1 MPRKAK
7 EEKSEPKKVEKQKD
21 SFEFKTRSLKEDPKA
36 QERRAAIDELIG
48 VKEQPKRFVYTVEE
62 TDYIPKEYVV
72 CLDTHG
78 CIHQEPVP
86 TWCDYNTYIYVIA
99 GIPDRAIGN
108 VTDTKTLYTYKSID
122 FEADYHTTA
131 FEVKGVPCSII
142 SCTYNGSRAL
152 NTYAPCFNIKNGT
165 QSIGGN
171 LVFAGQGKGFTQK
184 EAKLVVKEIIR
195 VLDESSL

>member
-1 MPRKAK
+1 MPRKPK
-7 EEKSEPKKVEKQKD
+7 EEKVETKPVEKQKD
-21 SFEFKTRSLKEDPKA
+21 SFEFKTRSLKDDPKA
-36 QERRAAIDELIG
+36 QERRATIDELIG
-48 VKEQPKRFVYTVEE
+48 TKDEPKKFVYTIEE
-62 TDYIPKEYVV
+62 TDYIPKEYIV

-99 GIPDRAIGN
+99 GIPAKALEN

-122 FEADYHTTA
+122 FEADYYTTA
-131 FEVKGVPCSII
+131 FDVKGISCSII
-142 SCTYNGSRAL
+142 SCTYNGSRTL

-171 LVFAGQGKGFTQK
+171 LVFAGQGHGFTQK
-184 EAKLVVKEIIR
+184 EVKQVVKEIIR
-195 VLDESSL
+195 VLDSSSF